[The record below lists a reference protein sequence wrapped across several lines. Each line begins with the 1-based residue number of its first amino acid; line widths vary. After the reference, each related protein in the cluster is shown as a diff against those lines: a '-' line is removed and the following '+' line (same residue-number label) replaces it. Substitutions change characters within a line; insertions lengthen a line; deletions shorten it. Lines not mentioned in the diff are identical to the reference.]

1 MSGSNTAIS
10 RRRLLQ
16 GAGAMWLLS
25 VSQVSLAA
33 VSQVVAVRVWP
44 ASSYTRVTVESNRQL
59 KYKQFALSNPERVVV
74 DIEDVNLNS
83 VLKGM
88 AAQIRADD
96 PFIKS
101 ARVWP
106 ASSYTRVTVESNR
119 QLKYKQFALS
129 NPERVVVD
137 IEDVNLNS
145 VLKGMAAQIR
155 ADDPFIKSARV
166 GQFDPQTVRMVFELK
181 QNVKPQLFALAPV
194 AGFKERLVMDLY
206 PANAQDMQ
214 DPLLALL
221 EDYNKGD
228 LEKQVPPAQSGP
240 QPGKA
245 GRDRPIV
252 IMLDPGHG
260 GEDSGAVGKYKT
272 REKDVVLQIARRLR
286 SLIEK
291 EGNMKV
297 YMTRNEDIFIP
308 LQVRVAKAQKQRA
321 DLFVS
326 IHADAFTS
334 RQPSGSSVF
343 ALSTKGATSTAAKYL
358 AQTQNAS
365 DLIGGVSKSGDRY
378 VDHTMF
384 DMVQSLTIADS
395 LKFGK
400 AVLNKLGKIN
410 KLHKNQ
416 VEQAGFA
423 VLKAPDIPSIL
434 VETAFISNVEEE
446 RKLKTATFQ
455 QEVAESILAGIKAY
469 FADGATLAR
478 RG

>member
-1 MSGSNTAIS
+1 MRMMSPAAHRTTDRFTARMFRGLWVPAMLSSLGWALSDMADAVVVGQRLGAVGLAAIGLILPVYMINCMFAHGLGLGGSVRYS
-10 RRRLLQ
+10 RLLSQ
-16 GAGAMWLLS
+16 GKT
-25 VSQVSLAA
+25 QEAA
-33 VSQVVAVRVWP
+33 DS
-44 ASSYTRVTVESNRQL
+44 
-59 KYKQFALSNPERVVV
+59 FHG
-74 DIEDVNLNS
+74 
-83 VLKGM
+83 VL
-88 AAQIRADD
+88 
-96 PFIKS
+96 
-101 ARVWP
+101 
-106 ASSYTRVTVESNR
+106 
-119 QLKYKQFALS
+119 
-129 NPERVVVD
+129 
-137 IEDVNLNS
+137 
-145 VLKGMAAQIR
+145 
-155 ADDPFIKSARV
+155 
-166 GQFDPQTVRMVFELK
+166 
-181 QNVKPQLFALAPV
+181 ALALLFSV
-194 AGFKERLVMDLY
+194 TTAVLGSVFM
-206 PANAQDMQ
+206 

>member
-1 MSGSNTAIS
+1 
-10 RRRLLQ
+10 LLQ

-59 KYKQFALSNPERVVV
+59 Q
-74 DIEDVNLNS
+74 
-83 VLKGM
+83 
-88 AAQIRADD
+88 
-96 PFIKS
+96 
-101 ARVWP
+101 
-106 ASSYTRVTVESNR
+106 
-119 QLKYKQFALS
+119 YKQFALS

-214 DPLLALL
+214 DPLL

-260 GEDSGAVGKYKT
+260 GEDPGAVGKYKT

-395 LKFGK
+395 LKLGK

-446 RKLKTATFQ
+446 RKLKTARFQ
-455 QEVAESILAGIKAY
+455 QQVAESILEGIKEY
-469 FADGATLAR
+469 FSDIEALA
-478 RG
+478 

>member
-1 MSGSNTAIS
+1 MSGANSAIS

-25 VSQVSLAA
+25 VSQVGLAA
-33 VSQVVAVRVWP
+33 VSQVVAVRIWP
-44 ASSYTRVTVESNRQL
+44 ASSYTRVTVESNRLL
-59 KYKQFALSNPERVVV
+59 KYKQFALSNPDRVVV

-83 VLKGM
+83 VLKGIG
-88 AAQIRADD
+88 AQIRSDD
-96 PFIKS
+96 P
-101 ARVWP
+101 
-106 ASSYTRVTVESNR
+106 Y
-119 QLKYKQFALS
+119 
-129 NPERVVVD
+129 
-137 IEDVNLNS
+137 
-145 VLKGMAAQIR
+145 
-155 ADDPFIKSARV
+155 IKSARV
-166 GQFDPQTVRMVFELK
+166 GQFDPKTVRMVFELK

-228 LEKQVPPAQSGP
+228 LDKQVPPSQSGP

-260 GEDSGAVGKYKT
+260 GEDPGAIGKYKT

-286 SLIEK
+286 ALIEK

-308 LQVRVAKAQKQRA
+308 LKVRVAKAQKQRA

-400 AVLNKLGKIN
+400 AVLKQLGKIN
-410 KLHKNQ
+410 DLHKNK

-434 VETAFISNVEEE
+434 VETAFISNIEEE

-455 QEVAESILAGIKAY
+455 QPDAAPSLAGIKAY

-478 RG
+478 RS